1 MACAPEPSCT
11 AVLQSTGSGD
21 LAQQGQE
28 GQHVGCMLRWQALTR
43 QPAAPNFSGS
53 YHYSV
58 LRDDK
63 RRCKQCGRRS
73 RLFGDCDL
81 RSGWVGWCEV
91 CNADEWWSGV
101 ELQCCRCCSRQC
113 SITSPVLC
121 SLGVEFD
128 TALKINSFLFS
139 DGAFLE
145 RVTMRGHRRI
155 LQLLEWTC
163 KRMDWYLAD
172 DSD

>member
-1 MACAPEPSCT
+1 MTSDTEFDSIF
-11 AVLQSTGSGD
+11 V
-21 LAQQGQE
+21 AQQGQE

-43 QPAAPNFSGS
+43 QPAAPNFNGS
-53 YHYSV
+53 RHYSV

-63 RRCKQCGRRS
+63 WRCKQCGRRS
-73 RLFGDCDL
+73 LLIGDYDL

-172 DSD
+172 DSDEE